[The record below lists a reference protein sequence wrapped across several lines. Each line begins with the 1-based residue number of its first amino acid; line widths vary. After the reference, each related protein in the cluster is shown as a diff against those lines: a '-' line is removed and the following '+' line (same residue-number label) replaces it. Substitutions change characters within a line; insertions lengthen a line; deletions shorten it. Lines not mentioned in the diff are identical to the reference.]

1 MKNDN
6 KSRLEKL
13 KSFKKELDENPRRK
27 ALFKLSG
34 YLIFFIILF
43 VLAAIASRVNVEDSD
58 KQEEVTTNE
67 SFVSSDNYVS
77 KQKKLQNETHN
88 INFVINKG
96 GVTYIINGSLKDMI
110 INGYLEENSVI
121 KKIIIKDGLLYEII
135 NNEETQ
141 IDLGIDTNMLSIEYL
156 LRTIKQN
163 KAYIEDKEDTKVYK
177 YSISI
182 NDILNNIVVYSD
194 KEKIYKIE
202 INNEFVN
209 YILNFDN

>member
-1 MKNDN
+1 
-6 KSRLEKL
+6 
-13 KSFKKELDENPRRK
+13 
-27 ALFKLSG
+27 
-34 YLIFFIILF
+34 
-43 VLAAIASRVNVEDSD
+43 
-58 KQEEVTTNE
+58 
-67 SFVSSDNYVS
+67 
-77 KQKKLQNETHN
+77 
-88 INFVINKG
+88 
-96 GVTYIINGSLKDMI
+96 MI